1 MRAQNCMSCL
11 IQTKKILEILGGGNT
26 SQQPSLLHTAKI
38 NGKMLSLGDKSEV
51 PFALPRGKC
60 LASSPHPNL
69 GNRLIRTLQKAKR
82 RGLEGPFPWGHPAHQ
97 LQGRRAAGPQPF
109 PGMGATTLLCV
120 SGSRQAPSLSS
131 GPDPYPFHPTRQREK
146 CYQAAARRRI
156 WPCLQIQPR
165 LLSTVWQEMPP
176 EGWWWGGV
184 VSSFPSL
191 WVRESTH
198 GFERH
203 RIPAAQGVSFLL
215 CSL

>member
-1 MRAQNCMSCL
+1 MTWGGGAARELPLGLSAPCGLASAKLLPLGWWRQLRAQNCMSCL

-97 LQGRRAAGPQPF
+97 LQGRRAAALPWDGCHHFALCFRVPPSPQPLLWARSLPVPPHKAEGKML
-109 PGMGATTLLCV
+109 PG
-120 SGSRQAPSLSS
+120 SS
-131 GPDPYPFHPTRQREK
+131 TKAYLALP
-146 CYQAAARRRI
+146 ANSA
-156 WPCLQIQPR
+156 
-165 LLSTVWQEMPP
+165 
-176 EGWWWGGV
+176 
-184 VSSFPSL
+184 
-191 WVRESTH
+191 
-198 GFERH
+198 
-203 RIPAAQGVSFLL
+203 PAAVNRLAGDAS
-215 CSL
+215 